1 MGNEIFTD
9 NAKFTP
15 YWWDEAP
22 RPEIGS
28 EGIPNAVDVVII
40 GAGFSGLSA
49 ALTIA
54 RGGRGVAVLGGG

>member
-28 EGIPNAVDVVII
+28 EGIPNYVDV
-40 GAGFSGLSA
+40 
-49 ALTIA
+49 
-54 RGGRGVAVLGGG
+54 AVSYTHLRAHAT